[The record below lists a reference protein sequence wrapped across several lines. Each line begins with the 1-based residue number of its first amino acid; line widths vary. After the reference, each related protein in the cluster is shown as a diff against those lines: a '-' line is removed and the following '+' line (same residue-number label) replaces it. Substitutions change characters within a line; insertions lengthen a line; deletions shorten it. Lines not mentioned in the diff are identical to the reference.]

1 MKTARFHLIQ
11 ISLAVIILIT
21 ASLACQAPRPTGQ
34 PTATQGETL
43 PPTSTPI
50 PPTPEEGAGGEPN
63 LVITNVSLDTDSPLA
78 GGWVVVD
85 VTVENQGT
93 AVAAGFELV
102 LIPYYGW
109 GPPNPAGYL
118 TLPDL
123 APGATHSENF
133 TPGVLYPDAGS
144 FTMRVLVTDDWYDI
158 GSPDSTGTAGDFQD
172 LPITVLEPVVLEP
185 NLVIT
190 DVTLDTNSPP
200 AGGWVIVDVTIENQ
214 GGATATGFE
223 LVLIPHYGWG
233 PPNPAGY
240 LTLPDLA
247 PGASHTEN
255 FAPGVL
261 YSTAG
266 SFTLRVLVTD
276 DWYALG
282 DPDSTGIGGD
292 IQDLPITVL
301 EPVVLEPNLVITN
314 VTLDTDAPPTGGWV
328 IVDVTV
334 ENQGTAMATGFELV
348 LIPHYGWGP
357 PNPAG
362 YLTLP
367 DLAPGAIH
375 SENFTP
381 GVLYSNSGSYT
392 LRVLVTDDWY
402 ALGNPDSTGTAGDL
416 QDLPITVGGR

>member
-1 MKTARFHLIQ
+1 MKTAHFRVIQ
-11 ISLAVIILIT
+11 ITLAALTLIT
-21 ASLACQAPRPTGQ
+21 ASLACQAPRPNGL
-34 PTATQGETL
+34 PTPTQGETL
-43 PPTSTPI
+43 LPTNTPI

-63 LVITNVSLDTDSPLA
+63 LVITNVTLDTNSPPA

-85 VTVENQGT
+85 VTVENQGSAT
-93 AVAAGFELV
+93 ATGFELV
-102 LIPYYGW
+102 LIPHYGW

-144 FTMRVLVTDDWYDI
+144 FTLRVLVTDDWYAL
-158 GSPDSTGTAGDFQD
+158 GNPDSTGTAGDLQD

-190 DVTLDTNSPP
+190 NVTLDTNSPP
-200 AGGWVIVDVTIENQ
+200 AGGWVIVNVTVENQGNATATGFELVLIPHYGWGPPNPAGYLTLPDLAPGATHTENFTPGVLYPDAGSFTLRVLVTDDWYALGDPNSTGTGGNIQDLPITVMEPVVLEPNLVITNVTLDTDTPPAGGWVIVDVTVENQ

-247 PGASHTEN
+247 PGAT
-255 FAPGVL
+255 
-261 YSTAG
+261 
-266 SFTLRVLVTD
+266 
-276 DWYALG
+276 
-282 DPDSTGIGGD
+282 
-292 IQDLPITVL
+292 
-301 EPVVLEPNLVITN
+301 
-314 VTLDTDAPPTGGWV
+314 
-328 IVDVTV
+328 
-334 ENQGTAMATGFELV
+334 
-348 LIPHYGWGP
+348 
-357 PNPAG
+357 
-362 YLTLP
+362 
-367 DLAPGAIH
+367 H

-381 GVLYSNSGSYT
+381 GVLYSDPGLFT